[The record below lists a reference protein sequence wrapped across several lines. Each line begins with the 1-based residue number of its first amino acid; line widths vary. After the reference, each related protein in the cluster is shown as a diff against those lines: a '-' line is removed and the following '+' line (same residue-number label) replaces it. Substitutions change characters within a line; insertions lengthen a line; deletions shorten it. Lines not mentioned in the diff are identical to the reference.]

1 MKQQPLPRCHRH
13 PTKGCPGECQYILA
27 SDECMVEIRDRDIAL
42 KTMASLE
49 VLMVAFARNPAHFGA
64 LSSSHQRLTR
74 LTSPDDEG
82 DVTDG

>member
-1 MKQQPLPRCHRH
+1 
-13 PTKGCPGECQYILA
+13 
-27 SDECMVEIRDRDIAL
+27 MVEIRDRDIAL